1 MLVDGTKYD
10 ICYRQVSG
18 LDKGWIRQV
27 TLYSHIYFSATPPVK
42 RRPCLGRNINDSDA
56 DLYAEYHGNGNHGNN
71 PHDNSSTLT
80 DREDMEIQPV
90 RQRNKVT
97 CKTTVENRRNLFKN
111 EPDLTSTINTNFSQI
126 SNTSRT
132 LQEGDSFNSSVFSD
146 SSVDI
151 SDSSVQG
158 VGAVGQSPGGG
169 ACEEGSTSHSAGP
182 GRGGFG
188 FDSMFGQI
196 YEEHRSAIEQSNMEE
211 YNAGEHRARSWSAG
225 NVFSYSL
232 SLVCEYCKTLIIRV
246 TLFSRNHRSSFI
258 HETLFWRLVISSS
271 IILTLQMIG
280 EDFIFA
286 SLCQG

>member
-1 MLVDGTKYD
+1 MN
-10 ICYRQVSG
+10 IVS
-18 LDKGWIRQV
+18 LRV
-27 TLYSHIYFSATPPVK
+27 FTHYFSATPPVK

-90 RQRNKVT
+90 RQRNKAT
-97 CKTTVENRRNLFKN
+97 NKTTVENRRNLFKN
-111 EPDLTSTINTNFSQI
+111 EPDLTSTINTNFSQL
-126 SNTSRT
+126 SNTSIT

-158 VGAVGQSPGGG
+158 AVGQSPGGG
-169 ACEEGSTSHSAGP
+169 ACEEGTFQSARP

-196 YEEHRSAIEQSNMEE
+196 YEEHRSAMEQSNIEE

-225 NVFSYSL
+225 NVSCYTPRKRSL
-232 SLVCEYCKTLIIRV
+232 GGYIGITLSVCPSVCPE
-246 TLFSRNHRSSFI
+246 
-258 HETLFWRLVISSS
+258 
-271 IILTLQMIG
+271 
-280 EDFIFA
+280 
-286 SLCQG
+286 